1 MGITSHFLK
10 QLNVSFAISGG
21 GAERRQGWLLTFSC
35 RKSRSVFA
43 ASRLRLS
50 ARDESPLLSLPVRT
64 WLESKSAR
72 PPVWRLSVLTPA
84 VSSLLCQERER
95 ERDVEDWE
103 SLEELSMLAFKIEI
117 NKNNG
122 KVYGIYAVSFALEII
137 TIVICIS
144 KWESSS
150 FTLEVKK
157 KRRINGN
164 PPITGRLQLS
174 CLWLFLCFGVFR
186 TERFFVVTSCHGWL
200 GPPVSDGGVWI
211 FFFVPVVQ

>member
-1 MGITSHFLK
+1 MEITSHFFK
-10 QLNVSFAISGG
+10 QLNVSFAISSGG
-21 GAERRQGWLLTFSC
+21 GERRQGWLLTFSC

-95 ERDVEDWE
+95 DVEDWE
-103 SLEELSMLAFKIEI
+103 SLEELSVLAFKIEI

-150 FTLEVKK
+150 FTL
-157 KRRINGN
+157 G
-164 PPITGRLQLS
+164 S
-174 CLWLFLCFGVFR
+174 
-186 TERFFVVTSCHGWL
+186 
-200 GPPVSDGGVWI
+200 
-211 FFFVPVVQ
+211 